1 MFVLREDPTMAQHI
15 RDAVA
20 LAGTGLIGYGAW
32 LWWPPAGFMGA
43 GALLVAVWLVGSLR
57 SGR

>member
-1 MFVLREDPTMAQHI
+1 MAQHI

-32 LWWPPAGFMGA
+32 LWWPPAGFMAA
-43 GALLVAVWLVGSLR
+43 GALMVVVWLVGTLR
-57 SGR
+57 SAR